1 MTETTPTVDQPQVR
15 EAQDRYAI
23 HADGS
28 GDAAGFTEFVEHTA
42 EDGTRQR
49 IFPHTEVGQEW
60 GGHGLA
66 SILVREALTDSVRQG
81 FRIVPVCPYV
91 RKWLASHEDVAGH
104 VDEATDAHLAL
115 LDSR

>member
-1 MTETTPTVDQPQVR
+1 MTGTTPTLEQPQVR
-15 EAQDRYAI
+15 EEQDRYAI
-23 HADGS
+23 QVDDS
-28 GDAAGFTEFVEHTA
+28 GTAAGVAEFVEHIT

-66 SILVREALTDSVRQG
+66 SILVRKALTDSVRQG